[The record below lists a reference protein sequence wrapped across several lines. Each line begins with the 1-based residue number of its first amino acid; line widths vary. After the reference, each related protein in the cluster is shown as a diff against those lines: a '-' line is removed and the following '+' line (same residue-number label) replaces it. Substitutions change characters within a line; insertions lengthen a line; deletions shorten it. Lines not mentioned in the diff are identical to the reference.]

1 MLTLTSKRS
10 LEKLEKFRQAFYED
24 LKKDKPYLVSAIL
37 ASIVNDG
44 FLFFDGIEEVEKQI
58 KYLFSFA
65 SKFMFLNGWIPNK
78 KYSFGLEFSRYNYG
92 FIEYYLDSN
101 KLRILTKDKI
111 DVFGFYQSVDFSR
124 VDFKFSDEDVRKLYS
139 FYLEEEQEMEEVI
152 LLQQFE
158 WLNE

>member
-24 LKKDKPYLVSAIL
+24 LRKDKPYFVSVIST
-37 ASIVNDG
+37 SIINDE
-44 FLFFDGIEEVEKQI
+44 FLFLDGIEEVEKQI
-58 KYLFSFA
+58 KYLVTLA
-65 SKFMFLNGWIPNK
+65 SKFLFLNRWIPGK
-78 KYSFGLEFSRYNYG
+78 KYSFGLSYSKNNYG
-92 FIEYYLDSN
+92 FVQHYLDSN

-111 DVFGFYQSVDFSR
+111 TVFKFHQSVDFSR
-124 VDFKFSDEDVRKLYS
+124 IDFKVSDEDVRKLFS
-139 FYLEEEQEMEEVI
+139 FYLKEEQDMEEVI